1 MKNMIRKIVLR
12 LWPELGSGAHLPQL
26 AIVVGVPDPPA
37 NGETHSHERPFYAV
51 NCRLLKK
58 DFSIDADMPVMRDVP
73 VAMTGAAAGRGL
85 AALPG
90 EGTIVE
96 IAFAFGC
103 QSKPFIRTVL
113 PFGMQLPAIDK
124 RAMRLQQSAASF
136 QEVDAAGN
144 WTRQTSGSISDQAK
158 NISGAAS
165 AEWTA
170 KAPKVWIGNA
180 SDNALKID
188 SDLMAALM
196 AALDTLSSHTHPEVG
211 TISQGAAVTAQ
222 KEVIQTLKIKLDL
235 FVKQ

>member
-26 AIVVGVPDPPA
+26 AVVVEVPDPPA

-51 NCRLLKK
+51 SCRLLKK
-58 DFSIDADMPVMRDVP
+58 DFSIDADMPVLRDVP
-73 VAMTGAAAGRGL
+73 VAMAGAAAARGF

-103 QSKPFIRTVL
+103 QSKPFIRTIL
-113 PFGMQLPAIDK
+113 PFGLQLPAIDK
-124 RAMRLQQSAASF
+124 RAMRIQQSAASF
-136 QEVDAAGN
+136 QEVDGAGN
-144 WTRQTSGSISDQAK
+144 WKRQTSGSISDQAQ
-158 NISGAAS
+158 NISGTAT

-170 KAPKVWIGNA
+170 KAPKVWIGSA

-188 SDLMAALM
+188 SDLMTALISALETLAA
-196 AALDTLSSHTHPEVG
+196 HTHPDVG
-211 TISQGAAVTAQ
+211 TISQGAAVAAQ
-222 KEVIQTLKIKLDL
+222 KEAIQVLKTKLDL
-235 FVKQ
+235 FVK